1 VPIGSFHRLTLVLAA
16 FLAATVI
23 AAPVEASTCRALEMQ
38 LMQAQG
44 AGAASPRVQSIQN
57 LLAVRGCGGYR
68 MAPQVQPVRLA
79 VRNASPSKRRA
90 RRSTGSEG
98 GTAAARGTYRTLCV
112 RTCDGYYFPI
122 SYSTTRKHFGADETM
137 CQQLCPAGEADL
149 YYHALGTEGP
159 EDMLSLEGAPY
170 TALPDAFRYRAA
182 LDGSC
187 TCGRPA
193 EAGALFATATGS
205 DPIGHA
211 ARPRPR
217 PAMGEDP
224 ETLANRAGSFVP
236 SAVAP
241 QIALS
246 EPEPARAVRFVGPY
260 EIQPV
265 LLSELPE

>member
-1 VPIGSFHRLTLVLAA
+1 MPLRILHRLIVALAG
-16 FLAATVI
+16 FVAATATTVP
-23 AAPVEASTCRALEMQ
+23 AVANDCRALEMQ

-44 AGAASPRVQSIQN
+44 GGAASARLRSIQN

-68 MAPQVQPVRLA
+68 MAPKVQPVRLA
-79 VRNASPSKRRA
+79 VRNASPTKRRA
-90 RRSTGSEG
+90 RRSTGSERRI
-98 GTAAARGTYRTLCV
+98 AKADGTYRTLCV

-122 SYSTTRKHFGADETM
+122 SYSTTRKHFGADEAM

-149 YYHALGTEGP
+149 YYHALGTQGP

-170 TALPDAFRYRAA
+170 TALPGAFRYRSA

-193 EAGALFATATGS
+193 EAGAIFATATGS

-224 ETLANRAGSFVP
+224 ETLANRVGSFVP
-236 SAVAP
+236 SAVKSR
-241 QIALS
+241 IAVS
-246 EPEPARAVRFVGPY
+246 GPEPTRAVRFVGPF

>member
-1 VPIGSFHRLTLVLAA
+1 MG
-16 FLAATVI
+16 FLAATI
-23 AAPVEASTCRALEMQ
+23 AAAPAEANTCRALEMQ

-44 AGAASPRVQSIQN
+44 GGAASARLRSIQN
-57 LLAVRGCGGYR
+57 TLAVRGCGGYR
-68 MAPQVQPVRLA
+68 IAPRAQPVRVA
-79 VRNASPSKRRA
+79 VRSAAPSKRRA
-90 RRSTGSEG
+90 RRITGSEG
-98 GTAAARGTYRTLCV
+98 RTAAADGTYRTLCV

-122 SYSTTRKHFGADETM
+122 SYSTTRKHFGVDEAM

-149 YYHALGTEGP
+149 YYHTLGTQGP
-159 EDMLSLEGAPY
+159 EDMLSLEGTAY
-170 TALPDAFRYRAA
+170 TALPGAFRYRSA

-224 ETLANRAGSFVP
+224 ETLANRVGSFVP
-236 SAVAP
+236 SAVKSR
-241 QIALS
+241 IAVS
-246 EPEPARAVRFVGPY
+246 GPEPTRAVRFVGPY

-265 LLSELPE
+265 LLSLPE

>member
-1 VPIGSFHRLTLVLAA
+1 VRVRLLHHFILGLAGLIA
-16 FLAATVI
+16 LTMA
-23 AAPVEASTCRALEMQ
+23 AAPADANTCRALEMK

-44 AGAASPRVQSIQN
+44 GGAASPRVRSIQN
-57 LLAVRGCGGYR
+57 TLALRGCGGYR
-68 MAPQVQPVRLA
+68 IAPSAQPVRVA
-79 VRNASPSKRRA
+79 VRSAAPAKRRA
-90 RRSTGSEG
+90 KRSKEPSNVASAG
-98 GTAAARGTYRTLCV
+98 GTYRTLCV

-122 SYSTTRKHFGADETM
+122 SYSTTRKHFSADEAI

-149 YYHALGTEGP
+149 YYHALGTQGP

-170 TALPDAFRYRAA
+170 SGLPGAFRYRTA

-211 ARPRPR
+211 ARPRSR

-224 ETLANRAGSFVP
+224 ETLANRAGGFVP
-236 SAVAP
+236 SAVDRPVAV
-241 QIALS
+241 S
-246 EPEPARAVRFVGPY
+246 EQEPAKTIRFVGPY

-265 LLSELPE
+265 LLSDLPQ